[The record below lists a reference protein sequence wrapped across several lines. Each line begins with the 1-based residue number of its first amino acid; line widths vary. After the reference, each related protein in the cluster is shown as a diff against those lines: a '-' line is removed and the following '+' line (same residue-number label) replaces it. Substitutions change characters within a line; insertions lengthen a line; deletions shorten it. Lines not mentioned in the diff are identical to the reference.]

1 VTEEEADLDPGS
13 VIPVPDR
20 VRPFSVIPAKAGIHF
35 HRDETA
41 EDPPEA
47 PEDPPERPEAP
58 PEITKAAV
66 TASIEPETTEAGGNP
81 AVTLISSVGKKTNLH
96 FRPGL

>member
-1 VTEEEADLDPGS
+1 L
-13 VIPVPDR
+13 
-20 VRPFSVIPAKAGIHF
+20 RPHSVIPAKAGIHF

-47 PEDPPERPEAP
+47 PEAP
-58 PEITKAAV
+58 LEITKAAV